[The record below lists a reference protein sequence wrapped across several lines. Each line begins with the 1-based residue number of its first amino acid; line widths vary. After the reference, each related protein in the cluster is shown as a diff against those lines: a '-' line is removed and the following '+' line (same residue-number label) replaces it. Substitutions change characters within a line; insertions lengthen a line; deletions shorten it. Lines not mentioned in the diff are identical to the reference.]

1 MKPALKEVA
10 KQPKKIALHPAT
22 ASQILADLKVSRSEI
37 RIGRAAVAKY
47 IRAGG
52 ANGTTRSTVAGKKT
66 VKSRKTEK

>member
-1 MKPALKEVA
+1 MKAALKDA
-10 KQPKKIALHPAT
+10 KPKKIVLRPGT

-47 IRAGG
+47 IRAGN
-52 ANGTTRSTVAGKKT
+52 ASGTTRATVAGKKT